1 MLGFLKSNILSKF
14 VVAITGLIMVG
25 FIVGHTLGNLLIY
38 AGPEA
43 INTYAVGLKDIGGVV
58 WAMRIVLIISLILH
72 VITTI
77 NLVRQN
83 KKIAPGYKV
92 NNHKAATF
100 SSKFMA
106 YAGLT
111 VMFFILYHLA
121 HFTFGVVDTS
131 AYSMEATLDNGRVV
145 HDVYSMVVLGFRNII
160 VSLFYIIAVVFLG
173 LHLKHGIHSMFQ
185 SLGIHG
191 KKFTPM
197 IQKVAVAFSVINL
210 VKQPQVLKRTLMGLG
225 ILAVFLVVSYA
236 MASDAAVLDPFGK
249 VLEDGEAG
257 SISKWVSTGIN
268 FSFILGAIGIIFF
281 VVDFAKGLIK

>member
-14 VVAITGLIMVG
+14 VVAITGLILVG
-25 FIVGHTLGNLLIY
+25 FIIGHTLGNLLIF
-38 AGPEA
+38 AGPQA
-43 INTYAVGLKDIGGVV
+43 LNTYAVGLQDLGPGLWVV
-58 WAMRIVLIISLILH
+58 RIVLIIAALLH

-92 NNHKAATF
+92 SNHKAATF

-111 VMFFILYHLA
+111 ILFFVLFHLA
-121 HFTFGVVDTS
+121 HFTFGTVDAN
-131 AYSMEATLDNGRVV
+131 AYGMEATLDNGRVV

-160 VSLFYIIAVVFLG
+160 VSLFYILAVVFLG

-197 IQKVAVAFSVINL
+197 IQKVAAIV
-210 VKQPQVLKRTLMGLG
+210 
-225 ILAVFLVVSYA
+225 
-236 MASDAAVLDPFGK
+236 AAVIVISLI
-249 VLEDGEAG
+249 
-257 SISKWVSTGIN
+257 SIPISVM
-268 FSFILGAIGIIFF
+268 LGLVGGQ
-281 VVDFAKGLIK
+281 V

>member
-92 NNHKAATF
+92 SNHKAATF

-121 HFTFGVVDTS
+121 HFTFGVVDAS

-197 IQKVAVAFSVINL
+197 IQKVAALVAAVIVISL
-210 VKQPQVLKRTLMGLG
+210 ISIPISIMLG
-225 ILAVFLVVSYA
+225 IVGGQV
-236 MASDAAVLDPFGK
+236 
-249 VLEDGEAG
+249 
-257 SISKWVSTGIN
+257 
-268 FSFILGAIGIIFF
+268 
-281 VVDFAKGLIK
+281 